1 MKTAIREMYESA
13 VKNAWIKWDECEI
26 QIYQNYS
33 EAVKLGQLQPDD
45 KTSRDKNLALVQNWD
60 SLAKQLNDLWDSYHN
75 SNDGQPRLKSLAV
88 YTCKLASCNYVPQ
101 LEDGRFFISKIRAR
115 SIAAC
120 YLEVQ
125 KYFEQY
131 PDLYYRKYHRGA
143 RILIPEGD
151 LRESELFTVHKPEM
165 VSVL

>member
-33 EAVKLGQLQPDD
+33 EAVKLGQLQRDD

-60 SLAKQLNDLWDSYHN
+60 SLAKQLNELWDSYQ
-75 SNDGQPRLKSLAV
+75 STGDGQARLKSLAI

-101 LEDGRFFISKIRAR
+101 LEDGRFFVSKIRAR
-115 SIAAC
+115 SIVNC

-125 KYFEQY
+125 KQFQQE

-143 RILIPEGD
+143 RILIPDGD
-151 LRESELFTVHKPEM
+151 SRESQLFTVVKPEM
-165 VSVL
+165 VIV